1 MLPVG
6 IFGREHWFYLGA
18 ERSNVKNL
26 LLNSAGFPSNVS
38 SWQNVM
44 LWGGTSWK
52 TLFAKVFPLLFWKIV
67 VCRVISGSYR
77 ERYFYRR
84 NKLFPRDSV

>member
-44 LWGGTSWK
+44 LWGEPHG
-52 TLFAKVFPLLFWKIV
+52 
-67 VCRVISGSYR
+67 
-77 ERYFYRR
+77 
-84 NKLFPRDSV
+84 KLFLRKFFPCCFGK

>member
-44 LWGGTSWK
+44 LWGEP
-52 TLFAKVFPLLFWKIV
+52 LFAKVFPLLFWKIV
-67 VCRVISGSYR
+67 VYRVISGSYR
-77 ERYFYRR
+77 ERYFLQ
-84 NKLFPRDSV
+84 KK